1 MLGFLIRI
9 MELKDGRSVNLVWF
23 DSKLHNLVLPALPR
37 PSHVN
42 ETDEKYYEPIPV
54 GKMAEKYFEW
64 VGNVSVGE
72 RRVQDRERLVFNGEP
87 IVGGESRL
95 KVSLCGPAS
104 TEVSWEWGE
113 REEVPEMWA

>member
-1 MLGFLIRI
+1 MLGFLIRT

-23 DSKLHNLVLPALPR
+23 DSKVHNLMLPALPR
-37 PSHVN
+37 PSYVN
-42 ETDEKYYEPIPV
+42 DADEKYYESTSV

-72 RRVQDRERLVFNGEP
+72 RRVQDWDIFVFNGGS

-95 KVSLCGPAS
+95 KVSLCGPAN
-104 TEVSWEWGE
+104 TEISWEWGE
-113 REEVPEMWA
+113 REAVPEMCA